1 MIAKEGIN
9 VNNNM
14 FPDAMAAQIGNCGVI
29 AVLIIDRAEDAV
41 PVARALMEGGV
52 SAMELT
58 LRTPAAM
65 DALRAVAENLP
76 EMLAGAGTVITPA
89 QVKEVFEA
97 GADFAVSAG
106 MNRRVVEE
114 AGRLGLPF
122 APGVATP
129 SDIEQ
134 ALEFGCRLLKF
145 FPAEA
150 GGGLAYLKSMAA
162 PYAHLGLKFIPL
174 GGLDAGNMKAYLQ
187 EPIVQCIGGS
197 WLAPRELIRQRRW
210 DAIRRNAAAA
220 AAIVRELKE
229 AAS

>member
-1 MIAKEGIN
+1 
-9 VNNNM
+9 M
-14 FPDAMAAQIGNCGVI
+14 FPDAIAAQIGNCGVI
-29 AVLIIDRAEDAV
+29 AVLVIDRVEDAV
-41 PVARALMEGGV
+41 FVARALIGGGV

-58 LRTPAAM
+58 LRTPAAI
-65 DALRAVAENLP
+65 DALRAIKRDVP

-89 QVKEVFEA
+89 QVGQVLEA

-106 MNRRVVEE
+106 TNRRVVEE

-122 APGVATP
+122 APGIATP

-174 GGLDAGNMKAYLQ
+174 GGLDAGNMKSYLR
-187 EPIVQCIGGS
+187 EPIVQGIGGS
-197 WLAPRELIRQRRW
+197 WLAPRELIRVRNW

-220 AAIVRELKE
+220 AAVVRELKQ
-229 AAS
+229 AAP

>member
-1 MIAKEGIN
+1 MN
-9 VNNNM
+9 DSM
-14 FPDAMAAQIGNCGVI
+14 FPDAIAAQIGTCGVI
-29 AVLIIDRAEDAV
+29 AVLVIDRVEDAV
-41 PVARALMEGGV
+41 PVARALIGGGV

-58 LRTPAAM
+58 LRTPAAI
-65 DALRAVAENLP
+65 DALRAIKRDLP

-89 QVKEVFEA
+89 QVAQVLEA

-114 AGRLGLPF
+114 ARRLGLPF

-174 GGLDAGNMKAYLQ
+174 GGLDAGNMKAYLR
-187 EPIVQCIGGS
+187 EPIVQGIGGS
-197 WLAPRELIRQRRW
+197 WLAPRELIRVRNW

-220 AAIVRELKE
+220 AAVVRELKQ